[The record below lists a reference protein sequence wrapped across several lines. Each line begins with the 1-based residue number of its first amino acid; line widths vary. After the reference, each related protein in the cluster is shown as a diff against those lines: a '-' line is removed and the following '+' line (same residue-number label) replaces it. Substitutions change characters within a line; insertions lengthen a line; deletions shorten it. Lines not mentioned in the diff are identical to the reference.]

1 MPRSGCSA
9 LHGGESQLKKNL
21 CAAEAETITKHTVA
35 TL

>member
-9 LHGGESQLKKNL
+9 LHRGESQFSKNL
-21 CAAEAETITKHTVA
+21 CAAEDETITKHAVA